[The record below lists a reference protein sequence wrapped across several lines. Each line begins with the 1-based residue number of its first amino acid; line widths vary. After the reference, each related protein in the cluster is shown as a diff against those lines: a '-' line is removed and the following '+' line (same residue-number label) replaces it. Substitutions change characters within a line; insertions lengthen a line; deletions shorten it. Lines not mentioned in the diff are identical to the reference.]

1 MDKEEGERE
10 GEGYRNGY
18 LSGRCSLVEA
28 NSGSPYNATRADA
41 EDVRWLVSIGRSIK
55 ALRPLSEWRR
65 RDIAPFRVPSGS
77 SLSLSLSINNRV
89 ERHPRATKRDPP
101 PRLLLSLWIGRF
113 VKWWLENVKETSSR
127 TSCVSWDKEEEVVVV
142 VCCTPSFSRNGS
154 RVCSTCLDCS
164 WRKRRFQNSCSSK
177 SESGSESGSKFSDI
191 SFPFLPLSLFSSPVN
206 WSHLQIPRE
215 NSLYRFARIYSSLR
229 HFCVSRSDWD
239 RRSLWPMRF
248 YHRSG
253 PVWINRIV

>member
-1 MDKEEGERE
+1 MKTPR
-10 GEGYRNGY
+10 YRAV
-18 LSGRCSLVEA
+18 SS
-28 NSGSPYNATRADA
+28 SI
-41 EDVRWLVSIGRSIK
+41 WL
-55 ALRPLSEWRR
+55 L
-65 RDIAPFRVPSGS
+65 
-77 SLSLSLSINNRV
+77 SLSLSL
-89 ERHPRATKRDPP
+89 DQQ
-101 PRLLLSLWIGRF
+101 
-113 VKWWLENVKETSSR
+113 SSR
-127 TSCVSWDKEEEVVVV
+127 TSSTGDKARSSPSSSLVLVNRPVCKVVARKCQGNVLPNVMCVSWDKEEEVVVV

>member
-1 MDKEEGERE
+1 MKTPR
-10 GEGYRNGY
+10 YRAV
-18 LSGRCSLVEA
+18 SS
-28 NSGSPYNATRADA
+28 SI
-41 EDVRWLVSIGRSIK
+41 WL
-55 ALRPLSEWRR
+55 
-65 RDIAPFRVPSGS
+65 
-77 SLSLSLSINNRV
+77 LSLSLSINNRV

-127 TSCVSWDKEEEVVVV
+127 TSCVSWDKEEEEVVV

-215 NSLYRFARIYSSLR
+215 RERAPFIENLFVPSPFLRIEIRLRPPISLTDAFLPSERTGL
-229 HFCVSRSDWD
+229 
-239 RRSLWPMRF
+239 
-248 YHRSG
+248 
-253 PVWINRIV
+253 N